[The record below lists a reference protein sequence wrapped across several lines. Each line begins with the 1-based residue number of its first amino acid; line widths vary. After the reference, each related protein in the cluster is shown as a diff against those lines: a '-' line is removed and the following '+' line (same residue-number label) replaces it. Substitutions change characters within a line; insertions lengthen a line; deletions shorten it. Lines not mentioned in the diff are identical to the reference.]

1 MGTSAQARLAT
12 DSREPLRSVL
22 PLLWTRS
29 WYYLDEP
36 GAGLSPEETRSI
48 VKLIRDVTAG
58 KTLVIVEHDMSVVFD
73 LSDRISV
80 LTYGTILSSGTP
92 EEIRNDAAVREA
104 YLGNLG
110 REPVSKMA

>member
-1 MGTSAQARLAT
+1 
-12 DSREPLRSVL
+12 
-22 PLLWTRS
+22 
-29 WYYLDEP
+29 
-36 GAGLSPEETRSI
+36 
-48 VKLIRDVTAG
+48 
-58 KTLVIVEHDMSVVFD
+58 VEHDMSVVFD